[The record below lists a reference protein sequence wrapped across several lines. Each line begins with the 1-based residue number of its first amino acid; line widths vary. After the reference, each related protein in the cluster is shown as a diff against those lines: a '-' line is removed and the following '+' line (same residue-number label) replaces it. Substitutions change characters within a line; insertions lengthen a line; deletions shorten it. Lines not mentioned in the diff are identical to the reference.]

1 MLRNIINIIQEGQL
15 ESKDIITMTLN
26 SCAAIFI
33 LISYFVNYHL
43 TNQRLLLLMIIQ
55 IIVVLHFEISFYE
68 NHQYSSFS
76 AIVYLISLQ
85 QYLYKQK
92 ECFHYLS
99 HSVLIYAVTRSLV
112 QKFNDIVIWEFI
124 LILLWQPFNHYLLHL
139 LRRKKYQ
146 KKEELNSQVQFH
158 TLSTPQAQHTERQ
171 EEQPTTKV
179 NLAEDFFDCIPE
191 GLVILDEFY
200 KIIRHNS
207 KILHYLNITDS
218 FLIPQALDGLF
229 KIAQKN
235 RSPQKEKKKPIPL
248 KQIKQRM
255 DVQSYYTSSLATS
268 LKKQFWMSDKEQHN
282 FGLQKGDSI
291 TYPFLQSIL
300 NDFKLQNLNENMT
313 ITSEC
318 SSIVKYQILQE
329 TQIKQRHLQIK
340 IYDIKMTS
348 YQNTP
353 LFLFIVENI
362 TNKEQLKL
370 LTNRFKF
377 QQALLNSFSH
387 ELRTPLNCT
396 LTLLQALKNKLKN
409 DDINNEYLN
418 PSIVSSQRLLY
429 QINDIL
435 DYAQLE
441 CQDFQINITEFR
453 VGEVFQTL
461 KDFFEQE
468 CKQKQIELII
478 ENDCLISIRSDKDR
492 ITQVLINLINNS
504 IKFTSQGGRIV
515 INLKKRDNMYQFTV
529 WDNGKGISNITLAN
543 IFESQKNMNASIK
556 FAETTS
562 NSNKLGLGLKVSR
575 GIVKYLCQNGDLVIK
590 SQKDNYTSINFFV
603 EDQIIKVN
611 EDITEQESIMR
622 FGSKH
627 TVQKCECPQILI
639 VDDIPFNHIA
649 MIAIL
654 TNFGIKSESAYDG
667 TQAIEKVILRLKNKE
682 CCKTYRIIFMDI
694 EMPGKNGFQTSA
706 EIVEILKQSN
716 CQSVIVMCS
725 AYTGEANVEQA
736 RKCGMKEII
745 PKPIAYNNLQLLISK
760 YFQSLS

>member
-1 MLRNIINIIQEGQL
+1 MLRSIINIIQEGQE
-15 ESKDIITMTLN
+15 ESKDPTTLTLN

-33 LISYFVNYHL
+33 LLTYFVNYHL
-43 TNQRLLLLMIIQ
+43 TNQRLLLLIIIQ
-55 IIVVLHFEISFYE
+55 IIVVLHFEISFYD
-68 NHQYSSFS
+68 NHQYLSFS
-76 AIVYLISLQ
+76 IIVYLISLQ
-85 QYLYKQK
+85 QYLNKQRD
-92 ECFHYLS
+92 CFHYLS
-99 HSVLIYAVTRSLV
+99 HIVLIYVVTRSLT
-112 QKFNDIVIWEFI
+112 QRFNDLVIWEII
-124 LILLWQPFNHYLLHL
+124 LVLIWQPFNHYLLHL
-139 LRRKKYQ
+139 LRRIKYQ
-146 KKEELNSQVQFH
+146 KREELNSQIQFH
-158 TLSTPQAQHTERQ
+158 TLSTPQVQHTERP
-171 EEQPTTKV
+171 EEQPTKV

-191 GLVILDEFY
+191 GLVILDEFH

-207 KILHYLNITDS
+207 KILYYLNISDP
-218 FLIPQALDGLF
+218 LQIPTALDGLF
-229 KIAQKN
+229 RIAQKN
-235 RSPQKEKKKPIPL
+235 RSPQKEKKKPVPL

-255 DVQSYYTSSLATS
+255 DIQSYYTSSLGTS
-268 LKKQFWMSDKEQHN
+268 LKKQFWMSDKDQYN
-282 FGLQKGDSI
+282 ISLQKGDSI

-300 NDFKLQNLNENMT
+300 NEFKQQNLNENMT

-318 SSIVKYQILQE
+318 NSIVKYQISQE
-329 TQIKQRHLQIK
+329 NQVKQRHLQIK

-348 YQNTP
+348 YSTTP
-353 LFLFIVENI
+353 VFLFIVENI

-396 LTLLQALKNKLKN
+396 LTLLQALKSKLKN
-409 DDINNEYLN
+409 EELNNEYLN

-515 INLKKRDNMYQFTV
+515 ISLKKRDNMYQFTV
-529 WDNGKGISNITLAN
+529 WDNGQGISSLTLAN
-543 IFESQKNMNASIK
+543 IFESQKNMYASVK
-556 FAETTS
+556 FSDTTS

-575 GIVKYLCQNGDLVIK
+575 GIARNLCQNGDLIIK
-590 SQKDNYTSINFFV
+590 SQKGSYTSINFYV
-603 EDQIIKVN
+603 EDQVVKAN

-622 FGSKH
+622 FGSKN
-627 TVQKCECPQILI
+627 TVHKCECPQILI
-639 VDDIPFNHIA
+639 VDDVPFNHIA
-649 MIAIL
+649 LIAIL
-654 TNFGIKSESAYDG
+654 SNFGIKSESAYDG
-667 TQAIEKVILRLKNKE
+667 AQAIEKVNLRLKNKE
-682 CCKTYRIIFMDI
+682 CCKSYRIIFMDI

-716 CQSVIVMCS
+716 SQSVIVMCS

-736 RKCGMKEII
+736 RQCGMKEII
-745 PKPIAYNNLQLLISK
+745 PKPIAFNSLQLLISK